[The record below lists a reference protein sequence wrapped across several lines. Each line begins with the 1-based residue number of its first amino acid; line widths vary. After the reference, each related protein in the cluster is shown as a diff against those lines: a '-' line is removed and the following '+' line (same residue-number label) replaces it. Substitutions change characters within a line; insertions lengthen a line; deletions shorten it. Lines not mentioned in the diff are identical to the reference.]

1 MKKEFIAVFQISKK
15 IIFEVNYYTLMDNEN
30 AHFTTSANEFNQ
42 PKTDYKIC
50 GQAQEK
56 LLSANSTAGLFFK
69 KWDSKHLS
77 DLTEDE
83 YVEMVA
89 DLEKLKEKYNFLYKE
104 LDESEKPYNPYF
116 YFSDLREFSKQ
127 TPKKTA

>member
-1 MKKEFIAVFQISKK
+1 MKKEFTAVFQITKK
-15 IIFEVNYYTLMDNEN
+15 IIFEVNYYTLGNNNN
-30 AHFTTSANEFNQ
+30 AHFSTSASEFNQ
-42 PKTDYKIC
+42 PKTDFRSC

-56 LLSANSTAGLFFK
+56 LLPVSSMAGRFFK

-83 YVEMVA
+83 YAEMIA

-104 LDESEKPYNPYF
+104 LDESKKPYNPHF

-127 TPKKTA
+127 TPKKSA